1 MSSPSDDEF
10 LAFANLI
17 EREAERG
24 VILDQAAHQYVA
36 AALAFP
42 DKLRVVKLA
51 LALESAALYAH
62 LKDRDAAT
70 AASVAAASNCL
81 QHLEDLFPHL
91 SADDPDRDKFAA
103 DIAGARERLAA
114 SAFVFDARTG
124 ARGTGAHESGNMEV
138 REQVLGEVLVLALL
152 GRMDASTSDTFLSRW
167 QTAQTHGC
175 GRFVLDLSGLT
186 YISSIG
192 LRALLVAA
200 KRSKLVVCRMSPFVS
215 QIFDLGGMGRI
226 ITVKDGL
233 DEAIDAA
240 RSFKA

>member
-1 MSSPSDDEF
+1 M
-10 LAFANLI
+10 
-17 EREAERG
+17 
-24 VILDQAAHQYVA
+24 
-36 AALAFP
+36 
-42 DKLRVVKLA
+42 
-51 LALESAALYAH
+51 
-62 LKDRDAAT
+62 
-70 AASVAAASNCL
+70 
-81 QHLEDLFPHL
+81 
-91 SADDPDRDKFAA
+91 
-103 DIAGARERLAA
+103 
-114 SAFVFDARTG
+114 
-124 ARGTGAHESGNMEV
+124 
-138 REQVLGEVLVLALL
+138 LALL

-167 QTAQTHGC
+167 QIAQDHGC

-233 DEAIDAA
+233 DEAINAA